1 MKSREEDTLIL
12 RTLKQRPVALSQ
24 PEGNAH
30 FVFNTGRISLAGQTK
45 KVFRALNDQI
55 REPRLDS
62 FELVSHWIMASL
74 Y

>member
-12 RTLKQRPVALSQ
+12 LHTLKQRPVALSQ

-62 FELVSHWIMASL
+62 LNW
-74 Y
+74 

>member
-12 RTLKQRPVALSQ
+12 LHTLKQRPVALSQ

-55 REPRLDS
+55 REPRHDS
-62 FELVSHWIMASL
+62 LNW
-74 Y
+74 